1 MKKTPTDRWQNTI
14 INYKKQCQNILKLSN
29 NIRYAGVINAYGR
42 TLTGIIKPN
51 LKPLLKSEEVKNEFF
66 IVSTLISLRQA
77 SDNSVG
83 KLDYILLKHSKAHI
97 VILHKKEI
105 TFYISINP
113 KEKNFEQLV
122 SKIKKTI

>member
-1 MKKTPTDRWQNTI
+1 MKNTPTNRWQNTI
-14 INYKKQCQNILKLSN
+14 TNYKKKCQNILKLSN

-42 TLTGIIKPN
+42 TLTGVIKPN

-77 SDNSVG
+77 SDSSVG
-83 KLDYILLKHSKAHI
+83 KLDYILLKHSKVHI
-97 VILHKKEI
+97 IILHKKEI

-113 KEKNFEQLV
+113 KEKNFEQLL

>member
-1 MKKTPTDRWQNTI
+1 MIKTPSNKWRDSI
-14 INYKKQCQNILKLSN
+14 IKYKEQCQSILKLSN

-42 TLTGIIKPN
+42 TLTGVIKPN

-77 SDNSVG
+77 SDSSVG
-83 KLDYILLKHSKAHI
+83 KLDYILLKHSKVHI
-97 VILHKKEI
+97 VILHKKKI

-122 SKIKKTI
+122 SKIKKII

>member
-14 INYKKQCQNILKLSN
+14 TNYKKKCQNILKLSN

-42 TLTGIIKPN
+42 TLTGVIKPN

-77 SDNSVG
+77 SDSSVG
-83 KLDYILLKHSKAHI
+83 KLDYILLKHSKVHI

-113 KEKNFEQLV
+113 KEKNFKQLM